1 MLNKFLLDYFFIIL
15 YGTHSTSIQ
24 NCSQNWPNSYFLPS
38 YSSTYS
44 GSETRFV
51 NQIRQ
56 PCQQQF
62 FFSKLHTH
70 QFSTKNASDFKYCYW
85 LFLKMPNRFG
95 GVNLLW
101 PHPISIY
108 HLSLHDFYCTISHA
122 TVSLIFCKNSAGM
135 QEDRHGCKC
144 EENKY

>member
-1 MLNKFLLDYFFIIL
+1 MDYFFIIL
-15 YGTHSTSIQ
+15 FGTHSTSIQ

-101 PHPISIY
+101 PHLYRFYLPSQFAWF
-108 HLSLHDFYCTISHA
+108 SLHNFSCYC
-122 TVSLIFCKNSAGM
+122 LFNFLQEFCRNARR
-135 QEDRHGCKC
+135 QTWL
-144 EENKY
+144 

>member
-1 MLNKFLLDYFFIIL
+1 MDYFFIIL
-15 YGTHSTSIQ
+15 FGTHSTSIQ
-24 NCSQNWPNSYFLPS
+24 NCSQNWQNSYFLPS

-62 FFSKLHTH
+62 FLANCTH
-70 QFSTKNASDFKYCYW
+70 ISFRQRMRQILNIATYW

-101 PHPISIY
+101 PHLYRFYLPSQFAWF
-108 HLSLHDFYCTISHA
+108 LLHNFSCYC
-122 TVSLIFCKNSAGM
+122 LFNFLQEFCRNARR
-135 QEDRHGCKC
+135 QTWL
-144 EENKY
+144 